1 MLVDFQAS
9 KILINCGIVDHVI
22 SNPVAHDV
30 GESGALGN
38 DRGTHPPEDDDAN
51 IRGLLS
57 TTLLRLLHSPPPKKK
72 KKKKI
77 PMITDCQGRG
87 GILQDLKKVQVRSSA
102 VRSTAR
108 TYHPKLL

>member
-72 KKKKI
+72 KKKKN
-77 PMITDCQGRG
+77 PNDYRLPRPRRHFAGPQKGTGQ
-87 GILQDLKKVQVRSSA
+87 ILSSSEYCQDLSS
-102 VRSTAR
+102 
-108 TYHPKLL
+108 